1 MDNQYLIRKLEE
13 SSGYH
18 AHSFS
23 NRYMN
28 WKRFYSISKSFQQE
42 LRKLEGIKRPIKVLD
57 IGCGDGWMIY
67 RLKARFD
74 KAYELNFVGVDISE
88 LDIDF
93 ANKRKDYFSYEQCEF
108 KKMDLNDLSFNDEEF
123 DIIISSEVIEHI
135 QNYKILMEVLF
146 RVLKNGGLVI
156 LTTPQQRG
164 SIVARLLRLINQFL
178 FGLIKKNINKYDN
191 EIISDKERSLLRFS
205 SEEGKIGSGLGHVS
219 VKSPKQW
226 KRIFRSNGFMIQSVQ
241 GTGGML
247 FGCPY
252 LDKHRILFGLSVIL
266 DVLIE
271 HFPLSYL
278 WSENLFFELRKTNEE

>member
-28 WKRFYSISKSFQQE
+28 WKRFYSISKSFRQE
-42 LRKLEGIKRPIKVLD
+42 LRKLKGVKGPIKVLD

-67 RLKARFD
+67 RLKTRFD
-74 KAYELNFVGVDISE
+74 KEHELNFSGVDISE

-93 ANKRKDYFSYEQCEF
+93 ANKRKDYFSYDRCEF
-108 KKMDLNDLSFNDEEF
+108 KIMDLNSLSFNAEEF
-123 DIIISSEVIEHI
+123 DIVISSEVVEHA
-135 QNYKILMEVLF
+135 QCPEILIKNLF
-146 RVLKNGGLVI
+146 RVLKKHGLVI
-156 LTTPQQRG
+156 LTTPHQGG
-164 SIVARLLRLINQFL
+164 SILARLLGFINGLSFD
-178 FGLIKKNINKYDN
+178 LIKKYEKKYEKNIINDREK
-191 EIISDKERSLLRFS
+191 SLLRFS

-226 KRIFRSNGFMIQSVQ
+226 KSLFRDNGFMIQSLQ
-241 GTGGML
+241 GTGGTL

-252 LDKHRILFGLSVIL
+252 FDKHRILFSLSVIL

-271 HFPLSYL
+271 HFPFSYL
-278 WSENLFFELRKTNEE
+278 WSENLIFELRKK